1 MISSQRNLSVEL
13 AAMPSPN
20 EVRKGTVIRY
30 DGDLWVVVDFQRVS
44 PGKGSSFVRT
54 KIKNMKSG
62 KVVENNFKASES
74 LEFEDVQYKKMQY
87 LFNDGTLFTFMDNQ
101 SYEQITM
108 GKDDIGDD
116 VKYLKEGL
124 EVTIVMHGET
134 PLTIQLPLKIQYKIV
149 ETEPAVKG
157 DTASGNVQKDA
168 VVDNGQTIRVPI
180 FIAEGDEV
188 MINTEDGSYV
198 ERVSK

>member
-1 MISSQRNLSVEL
+1 
-13 AAMPSPN
+13 MPSPN
-20 EVRKGTVIRY
+20 EVKKGTVIRY

-62 KVVENNFKASES
+62 KVVENNFKASET

-87 LFNDGTLFTFMDNQ
+87 LFTDGVLYTFMDNQ

-116 VKYLKEGL
+116 VKYMKEGL

-134 PLTIQLPLKIQYKIV
+134 PLTIQLPLKIQYRIV

-168 VVDNGQTIRVPI
+168 IVDNGQTIRVPI
-180 FIAEGDEV
+180 FVSEGDEV
-188 MINTEDGSYV
+188 MINTTDGSYV

>member
-1 MISSQRNLSVEL
+1 M
-13 AAMPSPN
+13 
-20 EVRKGTVIRY
+20 RKGTVIRY
-30 DGDLWVVVDFQRVS
+30 DGDLWAVVDFQRVS

-54 KIKNMKSG
+54 KIKSMKTG
-62 KVVENNFKASES
+62 KVVENNFKSAET

-101 SYEQITM
+101 TYEQIAM
-108 GKDDIGDD
+108 GRDDIGDD
-116 VKYLKEGL
+116 VRYLKEGI
-124 EVTIVMHGET
+124 EVTIVMHGDI
-134 PLTIQLPLKIQYKIV
+134 PLTIQLPMKVQYKVV

-168 VVDNGQTIRVPI
+168 VVDNGMKIRVPI
-180 FIAEGDEV
+180 FVGEGDEV
-188 MINTEDGSYV
+188 MVSTDDGSYV

>member
-1 MISSQRNLSVEL
+1 
-13 AAMPSPN
+13 MPSPN
-20 EVRKGTVIRY
+20 ELRKGTVIRH

-54 KIKNMKSG
+54 KIKSMKSG
-62 KVVENNFKASES
+62 KVVENNFKSSET

-87 LFNDGTLFTFMDNQ
+87 LFTDGTLYTFMDNQ
-101 SYEQITM
+101 SYEQVTM

-116 VKYLKEGL
+116 VKFLKEGV
-124 EVTIVMHGET
+124 EVTIVMHEDKA
-134 PLTIQLPLKIQYKIV
+134 LTIQLPMKIQYKIV

-157 DTASGNVQKDA
+157 DTASGNVLKDA
-168 VVDNGQTIRVPI
+168 VTDNGLTIRVPI
-180 FIAEGDEV
+180 FVSEGEEV
-188 MINTEDGSYV
+188 MVATEDGSYV